1 MILKKF
7 FERKCQEF
15 ALKLVE
21 SDLEPPTAKK
31 ARRAI

>member
-1 MILKKF
+1 MTLKKF

-15 ALKLVE
+15 ALRMVE
-21 SDLEPPTAKK
+21 SDLEPPNAKK